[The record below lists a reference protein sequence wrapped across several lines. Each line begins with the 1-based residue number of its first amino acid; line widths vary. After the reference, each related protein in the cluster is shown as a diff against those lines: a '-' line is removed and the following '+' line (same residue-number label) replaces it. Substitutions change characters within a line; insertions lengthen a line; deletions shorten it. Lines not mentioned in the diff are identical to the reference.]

1 MYLFISII
9 IIVIGG
15 LIAFTALKVGKNK
28 PQLKTV
34 LVIFGMLLALI
45 GIVATVLLLTGKLE
59 LPLK

>member
-15 LIAFTALKVGKNK
+15 LIAFSALKVGKNK

-45 GIVATVLLLTGKLE
+45 GIVGTVLLLTGKLE